1 MLRRFFTHALAL
13 SAVFASSGAW
23 AWYSEGD
30 KIIMTVQERQY
41 CRTWE
46 ADGIAAMWGR
56 QENTEPPFEEDGK
69 YEVPDGRKS
78 VRAVFLRQVQDYP
91 IESTKEARMAVIAK
105 YGKQMEMRCFG
116 AITSKPSSKAP

>member
-56 QENTEPPFEEDGK
+56 QEGTEPPFEEDGK
-69 YEVPDGRKS
+69 YEVADGRKS

-91 IESTKEARMAVIAK
+91 IESTKEARMAVIEK

-116 AITSKPSSKAP
+116 MITSKPSSKAP

>member
-1 MLRRFFTHALAL
+1 MLRRLFTPALAL
-13 SAVFASSGAW
+13 SAVFASPGAW
-23 AWYSEGD
+23 AWHSEGD

-56 QENTEPPFEEDGK
+56 QENTEPPWQGSGTTDME
-69 YEVPDGRKS
+69 KS
-78 VRAVFLRQVQDYP
+78 IRVVFMRQVQDYP
-91 IESTKEARMAVIAK
+91 IESTKEARMAVIEK

-116 AITSKPSSKAP
+116 MITSKPSSKAP

>member
-56 QENTEPPFEEDGK
+56 QENTEPPWQGSGTSDME
-69 YEVPDGRKS
+69 KS
-78 VRAVFLRQVQDYP
+78 MRVVFMRQVQDYP
-91 IESTKEARMAVIAK
+91 IESTKEARMAVIEK

-116 AITSKPSSKAP
+116 MITSKPSSKAP

>member
-56 QENTEPPFEEDGK
+56 QENTEPPWQGSGTTDME
-69 YEVPDGRKS
+69 KS
-78 VRAVFLRQVQDYP
+78 IRTVFMRQVQDYP
-91 IESTKEARMAVIAK
+91 IESTKEARMAVIEK

-116 AITSKPSSKAP
+116 MITSKPSSKAP

>member
-23 AWYSEGD
+23 AWHSEGD

-46 ADGIAAMWGR
+46 AEGIAAMWGR
-56 QENTEPPFEEDGK
+56 QENTEPPWQGSGTSDME
-69 YEVPDGRKS
+69 KS
-78 VRAVFLRQVQDYP
+78 MRVVFMRQVQDYP
-91 IESTKEARMAVIAK
+91 IESTKEARMAVIEK

-116 AITSKPSSKAP
+116 MITSKPSSKAP